1 MKFICSL
8 LLFILVFLSSSAK
21 SISEDFDFFLSQFA
35 TDSVFQLERTLF
47 PLKYITWK
55 DSNEIGGEIVIEN
68 IQKDEWIHDFFF
80 FDKMSYRPQIS
91 DNFNG
96 KLRNTNKRLFE
107 WIGIENGVSVKYFF
121 KRIKG
126 NWFLIKKENLGD

>member
-1 MKFICSL
+1 MKFIYSL
-8 LLFILVFLSSSAK
+8 FFFMLIFSSSSAK
-21 SISEDFDFFLSQFA
+21 SKSEDFDFFLSQFA

-55 DSNEIGGEIVIEN
+55 DVNEIGGEIVIKN
-68 IQKDEWIHDFFF
+68 ILKDEWSHDYFF
-80 FDKMSYRPQIS
+80 FDKTSYRPQIF

-96 KLRNTNKRLFE
+96 KLRDTNTRLFQ
-107 WIGIENGVSVKYFF
+107 WIGIETGVSVKYFF